1 MSPPLSVLPPDRQRS
16 LVLPDGRLLAWSE
29 WGAEGDRP
37 VLFCTGAG
45 MSGSLGFATGEVRE
59 VGVRLVAVDRPGLG
73 RSTPHPDRT
82 LATWADDVTHLA
94 RELGDASPPT
104 VGFSQGSVFALAL
117 ARAGVSRATA
127 LVSGQDQLN
136 HPPVLALLPEP
147 LAKLVRDAA
156 TDPEGVERHLAESMT
171 AEVLWA
177 LVMEM
182 SAPEDRALY
191 GSEPFAGTY
200 RRTLAE
206 GFAQGSRGYARD
218 TLLSIA
224 PWPFAPE
231 DVPGPV
237 DLWYGLLD
245 TSPTHSPDF
254 GATLAARIPGA
265 RLRLL
270 QDEGSALLWTRGRE
284 ILVDLLAADVR

>member
-16 LVLPDGRLLAWSE
+16 LVLADGRLLAWSE
-29 WGAEGDRP
+29 WGAEGDRS

-45 MSGSLGFATGEVRE
+45 MSGSLGFATGEARDL
-59 VGVRLVAVDRPGLG
+59 GVRLVAVDRPGLG

-82 LATWADDVTHLA
+82 LVSWAEDVSQLV
-94 RELGDASPPT
+94 RELGADSPPA

-117 ARAGVSRATA
+117 ARAGVSRSVA
-127 LVSGQDQLN
+127 LVSGQDQLD
-136 HPPVLALLPEP
+136 HPPILALLPAP
-147 LAKLVRDAA
+147 VARLVRDAA

-177 LVMEM
+177 LVIEM
-182 SAPEDRALY
+182 SGPEDRALY
-191 GSEPFAGTY
+191 GSEPFSGTY

-206 GFAQGSRGYARD
+206 GFAQGPRGYARD

-224 PWPFAPE
+224 PWGFAPE
-231 DVPGPV
+231 EVPGPV
-237 DLWYGLLD
+237 HLWYGLRD
-245 TSPTHSPDF
+245 TSPVHSPDF

-265 RLRLL
+265 RLHRLSG
-270 QDEGSALLWTRGRE
+270 EGSAILWSRGRE
-284 ILVDLLAADVR
+284 ILEALLAATED